1 MHNKHIVLPAVCG
14 AFIGLFAIFAGVCL
28 VAQPTADADVQDLHP
43 APQAQRKTRAVA
55 YVSEPDHSHSSA
67 TPIGENRPTPEPII
81 SSTHVRRSAVEMTDI
96 QEPVIE
102 SRRGFHAELERLL
115 SSTGIT
121 ALPDLPKQSRAKIEL
136 GRNLFFDK
144 ILSGNKDIACATCH
158 HPAFQSGDEI
168 SLPIGTRGVFLGAHR
183 QVGYGRD
190 FIPRNSPEIFNRG
203 FDEWRTMFW
212 DSRVSKNEWGKLIT
226 PAGTKL
232 PRELDNV
239 LAAQAMFPP
248 TSRDE
253 MRGRMGEID
262 TQGAPNEV
270 ALLSDSDFRGIWR
283 MLMRRIREIPAY
295 VRLFEQAYPNR
306 SVRKLG
312 FEHAANAIA
321 AFEADTFTLVNS
333 PWDRYLRGEKDAM
346 SDDALKGAVLFHGKA
361 NCVSCH
367 SGNLF
372 TDQEHHNIGVPQI
385 GPGKKKGIDLGRA
398 EETGLQRDLFTFRTP
413 PLRNTAVTGPWMH
426 NGAFNNLEDAVRH
439 HLDPVRSALNYSPR
453 NLRPDLRK
461 RIQDAPAVQVAI
473 LKNLDPRL
481 RSIRSLND
489 TEIEQVLAFLKA
501 LTDPAVWDLA
511 DVAPYTVPSGLKVDR
526 PES

>member
-1 MHNKHIVLPAVCG
+1 
-14 AFIGLFAIFAGVCL
+14 
-28 VAQPTADADVQDLHP
+28 
-43 APQAQRKTRAVA
+43 
-55 YVSEPDHSHSSA
+55 
-67 TPIGENRPTPEPII
+67 
-81 SSTHVRRSAVEMTDI
+81 
-96 QEPVIE
+96 
-102 SRRGFHAELERLL
+102 
-115 SSTGIT
+115 
-121 ALPDLPKQSRAKIEL
+121 
-136 GRNLFFDK
+136 
-144 ILSGNKDIACATCH
+144 
-158 HPAFQSGDEI
+158 
-168 SLPIGTRGVFLGAHR
+168 
-183 QVGYGRD
+183 
-190 FIPRNSPEIFNRG
+190 
-203 FDEWRTMFW
+203 
-212 DSRVSKNEWGKLIT
+212 
-226 PAGTKL
+226 
-232 PRELDNV
+232 
-239 LAAQAMFPP
+239 
-248 TSRDE
+248 
-253 MRGRMGEID
+253 
-262 TQGAPNEV
+262 
-270 ALLSDSDFRGIWR
+270 
-283 MLMRRIREIPAY
+283 
-295 VRLFEQAYPNR
+295 
-306 SVRKLG
+306 
-312 FEHAANAIA
+312 
-321 AFEADTFTLVNS
+321 
-333 PWDRYLRGEKDAM
+333 M